1 MIVGIFEEEKE
12 SSSSLFQRYKP
23 CRCLDG
29 LYKVSG
35 VCVFTLNG
43 GKDLISSCLLKP
55 LFNILLYVV
64 ASQICFLNWLR
75 CMYVCVYGISNHAFS
90 HLSIQ
95 RFIFTF
101 YIT

>member
-23 CRCLDG
+23 CRYIDG

-43 GKDLISSCLLKP
+43 GNRFDLLMFVERTIQYL
-55 LFNILLYVV
+55 I
-64 ASQICFLNWLR
+64 ICCCFSNMLSKLVK
-75 CMYVCVYGISNHAFS
+75 MYVCMCVWHI
-90 HLSIQ
+90 
-95 RFIFTF
+95 
-101 YIT
+101 